1 MSSFYVSDFIFI
13 LSSFIHSTSFADDLP
28 TFMRV
33 ESKLKERAMWYASLT
48 NHMGSWQLVGH
59 LYEDR
64 NEGTAPQGPG
74 CSKTSSGRVA
84 LDIHGFLRTICN
96 LERIRQEESV
106 KRRFRHYLN
115 VIEEEDRI
123 ELATI
128 GNQMNGDRTYY

>member
-1 MSSFYVSDFIFI
+1 
-13 LSSFIHSTSFADDLP
+13 
-28 TFMRV
+28 MRV
-33 ESKLKERAMWYASLT
+33 ESKLKDRAMWYAGLT

-64 NEGTAPQGPG
+64 NEGTAPHGPG
-74 CSKTSSGRVA
+74 CSKTSGGRVA
-84 LDIHGFLRTICN
+84 LDIHGFIRTVCN

>member
-1 MSSFYVSDFIFI
+1 
-13 LSSFIHSTSFADDLP
+13 
-28 TFMRV
+28 MRV
-33 ESKLKERAMWYASLT
+33 ESKLKDRAMWYAGLT

-74 CSKTSSGRVA
+74 CSKTSGGRVA
-84 LDIHGFLRTICN
+84 LDIHGFIRTVCN

-123 ELATI
+123 ELATF